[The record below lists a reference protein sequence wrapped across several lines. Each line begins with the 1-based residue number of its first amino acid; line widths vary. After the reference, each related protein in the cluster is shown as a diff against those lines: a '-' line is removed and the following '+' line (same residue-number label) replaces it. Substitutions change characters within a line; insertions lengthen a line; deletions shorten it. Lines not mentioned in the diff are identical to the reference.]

1 MFLIITFCCFLS
13 WLIYMGYYYKNII
26 MFLSTALLN
35 DAVRT
40 WYIKRVPKAKFEN
53 ASYRHTFRINNDKY
67 TVMVPESQIKQG
79 GILAMIGTTNCTKK
93 LKQFAGPGYNFFG
106 FDITPRQM
114 GFDSEEVLNIWKN
127 RVRYTFSSEDVI
139 AFTPENVHVPNEEE

>member
-1 MFLIITFCCFLS
+1 MFLIIMLCCFLS

-35 DAVRT
+35 DAVRA
-40 WYIKRVPKAKFEN
+40 WYIKRVPKAKSEN

-67 TVMVPESQIKQG
+67 TVVVPESQIKQG

-114 GFDSEEVLNIWKN
+114 GLDSEEVLNVWKN
-127 RVRYTFSSEDVI
+127 RVRYTFTSDDVI
-139 AFTPENVHVPNEEE
+139 AFTPENVHVSKEDN